1 MKMVHG
7 LVAALL
13 CLGCVSVRAQTDAI
27 PTCIPL
33 GDVTGAPGGTGP
45 TREPRGGGQGQGGG
59 DQADPA
65 PSTTPM
71 RARSNAVTSTLPI
84 CPNGTGNPP
93 TGRKWKGRSSGS
105 KAGLSAPA
113 LFTVALTV
121 LRML

>member
-1 MKMVHG
+1 MKTAHG

-13 CLGCVSVRAQTDAI
+13 YLGCVSVRAQTDTI

-45 TREPRGGGQGQGGG
+45 TRDPQGGGQGRGGG
-59 DQADPA
+59 DQTDPV

-71 RARSNAVTSTLPI
+71 RARRNAVTATLPI
-84 CPNGTGNPP
+84 CPTGTGNPP
-93 TGRKWKGRSSGS
+93 TGRNGRSSGS
-105 KAGLSAPA
+105 KAVLSAPA

-121 LRML
+121 LSML